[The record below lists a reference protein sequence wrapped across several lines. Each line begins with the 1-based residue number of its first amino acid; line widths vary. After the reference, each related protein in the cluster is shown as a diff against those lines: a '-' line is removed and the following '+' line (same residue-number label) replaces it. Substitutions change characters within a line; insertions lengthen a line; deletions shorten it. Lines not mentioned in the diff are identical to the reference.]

1 MLGVAGQRRYDGLRH
16 DTPSFAPPIAMCD
29 VKQVAQCPWPH
40 LASTLPPTLSLCC
53 SPSPSPHL
61 QFSAVFPFRSAQQ
74 LAQGRGVGAP
84 YLLTYLDTDMLIG
97 RASGTAGTFIFSR
110 EQQQPSAGWS

>member
-1 MLGVAGQRRYDGLRH
+1 
-16 DTPSFAPPIAMCD
+16 
-29 VKQVAQCPWPH
+29 
-40 LASTLPPTLSLCC
+40 
-53 SPSPSPHL
+53 
-61 QFSAVFPFRSAQQ
+61 VFPFRSAQQ